1 VQDSHEYNA
10 IHHGSNPSSRMR
22 SLGRLDNTPRVVARI
37 LDAIKFLVLCFF
49 IAVIIDK
56 IGIWPIY

>member
-1 VQDSHEYNA
+1 
-10 IHHGSNPSSRMR
+10 MR
-22 SLGRLDNTPRVVARI
+22 SLGRLDNTPRVDARI